1 MLGNRRNKTIG
12 LVTRIPKAAE
22 LGGNAANT
30 ETVFENTTRLEE
42 VFSIHRALSGIV
54 VTLATRNHRLV
65 GCRRSAMDKKLSLAQ
80 TVISAGVF
88 SAVSFWYGFMFG
100 RESARKEL
108 GGLIEDLR
116 RSNAAASDATT
127 KSSQD

>member
-1 MLGNRRNKTIG
+1 EFARRFIEWIGKLAGTMLGNRRNKTIG
-12 LVTRIPKAAE
+12 LVTRIPEAAE
-22 LGGNAANT
+22 LGGK
-30 ETVFENTTRLEE
+30 

-88 SAVSFWYGFMFG
+88 SAVSFW
-100 RESARKEL
+100 
-108 GGLIEDLR
+108 
-116 RSNAAASDATT
+116 
-127 KSSQD
+127 